1 MSLTD
6 YNTIEADEAMYA
18 LLQNPPPPPPLPPGT
33 RARKVGGNYQ
43 ATGEIVASWIE
54 LDGKPRY
61 VFRFDEPRGLLH
73 IFTAAQV
80 EAEG

>member
-1 MSLTD
+1 MSLI
-6 YNTIEADEAMYA
+6 NVSQWPE
-18 LLQNPPPPPPLPPGT
+18 LLPPGT
-33 RARKVGGNYQ
+33 RVRKIGGNYQ

-80 EAEG
+80 EPEMTNDTGVPLGKGQGYF

>member
-1 MSLTD
+1 M
-6 YNTIEADEAMYA
+6 NVINKICAICG
-18 LLQNPPPPPPLPPGT
+18 NPESDHHVFVEKFMPPGT
-33 RARKVGGNYQ
+33 RARKIGGSYQ

-61 VFRFDEPRGLLH
+61 VFRFDQPPGLLH

-80 EAEG
+80 AAEG